1 MTQNPDHISQS
12 ALRDAILQHS
22 QDHSEQR
29 RLLKQLNDKYR
40 PQIESAN
47 QTHRASAQ
55 TLRLLE
61 DAYQR
66 DRAHINNLFG
76 E

>member
-1 MTQNPDHISQS
+1 MTSI
-12 ALRDAILQHS
+12 RDAILQHS
-22 QDHSEQR
+22 PDYSEKR
-29 RLLKQLNDKYR
+29 RLLKQQNDKYR
-40 PQIESAN
+40 PQIEAAN
-47 QTHRASAQ
+47 QTQRASAQ

-66 DRAHINNLFG
+66 DRAHINNLFTG

>member
-1 MTQNPDHISQS
+1 MAQNPDI
-12 ALRDAILQHS
+12 RDVILEP
-22 QDHSEQR
+22 SEQR
-29 RLLKQLNDKYR
+29 RLLKRLNDKYR

-55 TLRLLE
+55 TLRMIE

-66 DRAHINNLFG
+66 ERAYINNLFTG

>member
-1 MTQNPDHISQS
+1 MTLKPDNIFLTAPGPITGSF
-12 ALRDAILQHS
+12 
-22 QDHSEQR
+22 EQR

-40 PQIESAN
+40 PQIEFAN

-66 DRAHINNLFG
+66 ERAYINNLFTG

>member
-1 MTQNPDHISQS
+1 MKFF
-12 ALRDAILQHS
+12 
-22 QDHSEQR
+22 
-29 RLLKQLNDKYR
+29 LLKQLNDKYR
-40 PQIESAN
+40 PQIKFAN

-66 DRAHINNLFG
+66 ERAHINNLFG